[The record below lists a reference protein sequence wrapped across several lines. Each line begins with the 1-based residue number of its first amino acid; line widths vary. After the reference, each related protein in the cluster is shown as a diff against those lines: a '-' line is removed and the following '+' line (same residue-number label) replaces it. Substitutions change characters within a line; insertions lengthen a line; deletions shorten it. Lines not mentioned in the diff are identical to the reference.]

1 MTLPVVKYKPV
12 FIIFVNPIRFLFS
25 SYYFLIL
32 PWPNVFVL
40 YSYLKSVHVVY
51 EYVMSIASALYACM
65 HYVSYVHES

>member
-25 SYYFLIL
+25 SYYFLVL
-32 PWPNVFVL
+32 PNIFVL
-40 YSYLKSVHVVY
+40 YLKSVHVVY
-51 EYVMSIASALYACM
+51 EYVMSIASALYACR